1 MAFYNR
7 NIKASRD
14 WYATF
19 STDLHTYTFDINYDY
34 SLTTHLSLNL
44 LEELINTN
52 EYCSLPFSGGADST
66 FMMYCYA
73 QLVREKRIDP
83 AKVDIVT
90 GLCYSL
96 DGTLLNSCIDVVKH
110 VTRSLN
116 LPIRFIPIVLNNHV
130 DRACIGI
137 IANEC
142 TYNIGEL
149 LQFHIFSFCTS
160 TIIIPEGRPIIHR
173 RPQLK
178 GCIRDDTPI
187 ILVVAASYERDNRI
201 NFFSYSQPL
210 FASFLTNQCVNFNPN
225 NQSITYANRHRHHD
239 SRMPLYSY
247 IFPINQLDKLPSVE
261 GLSVYLPKTA
271 YTIDRILHRSTV
283 QMHSEDCYFNLSN
296 YYGYSFSDI
305 NKNSKFLIDIRRNVC

>member
-14 WYATF
+14 WYGTLK
-19 STDLHTYTFDINYDY
+19 TDLHTYTFDINYDY
-34 SLTTHLSLNL
+34 SLSTRLSLNL

-52 EYCSLPFSGGADST
+52 EHCSLPFSGGADST

-73 QLVREKRIDP
+73 QLVSEKRIDP
-83 AKVDIVT
+83 AKVDIIT

-96 DGTLLNSCIDVVKH
+96 DGTLLNSCIDVVKK
-110 VTRSLN
+110 VTRSLD
-116 LPIRFIPIVLNNHV
+116 LPTRFISVVLDDSV
-130 DRACIGI
+130 DQACLRIL
-137 IANEC
+137 ANEC
-142 TYNIGEL
+142 EYNIGQL
-149 LQFHIFSFCTS
+149 LQFHIFSLCTG

-178 GCIRDDTPI
+178 GCIRDDTPVI
-187 ILVVAASYERDNRI
+187 QDVAAAYERDNRI

-225 NQSITYANRHRHHD
+225 NQSMTYADRHRHHD

-247 IFPINQLDKLPSVE
+247 IFPINQLDKLPSVK
-261 GLSVYLPKTA
+261 GLSLHLPKTA
-271 YTIDRILHRSTV
+271 YTIDRILLNSSV
-283 QMHSEDCYFNLSN
+283 QIHSEDRLFKLPD
-296 YYGYSFSDI
+296 YYGHTFSNI
-305 NKNSKFLIDIRRNVC
+305 NKNSKIFNRHS